1 MWQCKIFNNQ
11 LANNIKPQKDNFKD
25 ELLFTV
31 ETILNIVIE
40 GYRLAKTDKDIELF
54 YQTWNS

>member
-1 MWQCKIFNNQ
+1 MWQFKIFNNQ
-11 LANNIKPQKDNFKD
+11 LVNNIKPQKDDFKD
-25 ELLFTV
+25 EHLFTV

-40 GYRLAKTDKDIELF
+40 GYRLAKTGKGIELF

>member
-11 LANNIKPQKDNFKD
+11 LANNIKTQKDDFKD
-25 ELLFTV
+25 EHLFTV